1 MHFLLQVIFHH
12 TLRNILKITSFAED
26 VFSSLKDGVEKRNHD
41 YASIVRQLT
50 FHKHSVPKEVPS
62 PRVQRAA
69 VSSTALQRPTHTHAD
84 LHFAGSE
91 QSADF
96 EDEEVGV
103 SRGLQRAEL
112 LVWVGDFNYR
122 VDMSYHEA
130 LEAIQQNQLREMLKK
145 DQCRREMSRNRVFHG
160 LREGDI
166 QFQPTYKFDK
176 GLQNP
181 LAYDSSEKMRVPSW
195 TDRIFFRGSK
205 PFRWVTRKACSRRN
219 TFCLILPA
227 STLQF
232 ILNWL

>member
-1 MHFLLQVIFHH
+1 MLFPSVNDPSLSSDFFMNAKKNLERNSLPLQ
-12 TLRNILKITSFAED
+12 
-26 VFSSLKDGVEKRNHD
+26 DGVEKRNND

-50 FHKHSVPKEVPS
+50 FHKHSVPREAPTAL
-62 PRVQRAA
+62 VQRAA
-69 VSSTALQRPTHTHAD
+69 VSSGQLQRPNPAHTDVHRAASERSAD
-84 LHFAGSE
+84 L
-91 QSADF
+91 
-96 EDEEVGV
+96 EEEELGL

-130 LEAIQQNQLREMLKK
+130 LEAIEQNRLRDMLEK
-145 DQCRREMSRNRVFHG
+145 DQCRREMSKNRVFHG
-160 LREGDI
+160 LREGHI

-205 PFRWVTRKACSRRN
+205 PFR
-219 TFCLILPA
+219 
-227 STLQF
+227 
-232 ILNWL
+232 